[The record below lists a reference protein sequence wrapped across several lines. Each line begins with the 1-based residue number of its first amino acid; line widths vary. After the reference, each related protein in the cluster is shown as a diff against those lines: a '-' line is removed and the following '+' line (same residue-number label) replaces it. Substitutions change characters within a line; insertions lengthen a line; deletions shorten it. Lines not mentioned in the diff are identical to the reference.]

1 MILRCLSARLV
12 LLALNVPSGFA
23 QSQNTNVGFN
33 EAQVKAAFLFRL
45 PKFIRWPDGRTS
57 HHFCF
62 EQESAVFETLKAL
75 ANAAPLGTQVSIVGE
90 DPNLSCDVVFNANA
104 NFNAQG
110 HHLLLVSDTKN
121 FAKDGGM
128 IEISRRGS
136 RLHMLINTVSLERVD
151 LVPSSQLLM
160 LSTLVSTN

>member
-1 MILRCLSARLV
+1 MIRRCLSASLV

-23 QSQNTNVGFN
+23 QSQNTSVGYN

-62 EQESAVFETLKAL
+62 EQESAVFETLKVL
-75 ANAAPLGTQVSIVGE
+75 ANSASLGTQVSILGE
-90 DPNLSCDVVFNANA
+90 EPDASCDVIFNANA
-104 NFNAQG
+104 SFNARE
-110 HHLLLVSDTKN
+110 HHHLLVSDTKN
-121 FAKDGGM
+121 FASEGGM

-136 RLHMLINTVSLERVD
+136 RLHLLINTASLERVD
-151 LVPSSQLLM
+151 LIPSSQLLK